1 MLLLIEAHHFEDG
14 IKSVSL
20 TIHRLHRAIL
30 TRLPHLLG
38 RDLVNQRLMG
48 PFLRSG
54 PAGKN
59 SCKLQLVPAG

>member
-54 PAGKN
+54 P
-59 SCKLQLVPAG
+59 CL